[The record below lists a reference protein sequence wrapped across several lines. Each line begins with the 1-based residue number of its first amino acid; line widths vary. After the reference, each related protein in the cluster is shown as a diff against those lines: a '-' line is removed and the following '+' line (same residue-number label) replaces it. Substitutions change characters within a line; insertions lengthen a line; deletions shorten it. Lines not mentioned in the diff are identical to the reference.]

1 MDKPLRVLIAED
13 TAEDLALLLFEL
25 RRNGYLPSWEQ
36 VETPD
41 ALSAALD
48 QQAWDVLL
56 LDASFSPVSAL
67 VASALLQERGLDL
80 PILLIADTTNEAVAA
95 ATRQVGASN
104 YVMKDHLERLGP
116 TIEHELCEAG
126 LRAER
131 RLGEAALQTAKEKL
145 VGWGNK
151 FEQLTHEI
159 VLLGDMSRQLKTCVT
174 LEEAYTTI
182 SDFAQ
187 LIFPDEAGALYM
199 LSPSQNLVEAV
210 AVWGEASARGK
221 ASARQSEPVFA
232 PDDCW
237 ALRSGQMHL
246 VEEVRTGMLCRHV
259 RLIEPGASASYLCVP
274 LMEQGSPL
282 GVLHLWQNNPVPGSA
297 AENGSSR
304 PEAVPERL
312 MDGKQNL
319 ALTAAEHITLA
330 LANLKLREAIRNQ
343 AIRDPLTG
351 LFNRRYLEETL
362 ERELRRADRGHHSL
376 GVIMLDL
383 DHFKRFN
390 QTFGHEA
397 GDKFM
402 QAVGHFLQT
411 HTRGEDVAC
420 RYREDEFALV
430 LPEASLEAARE
441 RAQQIRDAIQRLNIQ
456 HSGQS
461 LSPVGLSLG
470 VASFPEN
477 GSTGEDILQAASD
490 YVVRPVEAPARLSV
504 GSLCLNA
511 QTFQVSL
518 PDKTARLT
526 PVEFELLYFLMSH
539 PGQVF
544 TAEQLLREVW
554 QYPPA
559 TGSPELVRVHIKNL
573 RSKIEPDPKHPS
585 YLRTI
590 GRFGYTIRAEENS
603 S

>member
-41 ALSAALD
+41 TLSAALD

-67 VASALLQERGLDL
+67 VASALLQERSLDL

-95 ATRQVGASN
+95 AARQVGASN
-104 YVMKDHLERLGP
+104 YVVKDHLERLGP

-159 VLLGDMSRQLKTCVT
+159 ALLGDMSRQLKTCVT

-210 AVWGEASARGK
+210 AVWGEASAWGK
-221 ASARQSEPVFA
+221 ASAGQSEPVFA

-259 RLIEPGASASYLCVP
+259 RLTEPGASASYLCVP
-274 LMEQGSPL
+274 LIEQGSPL
-282 GVLHLWQNNPVPGSA
+282 GVLHLWQSNPAPGSA
-297 AENGSSR
+297 AENGSGR
-304 PEAVPERL
+304 PEAAPERL

-362 ERELRRADRGHHSL
+362 ERELRRADRSHHSL

-411 HTRGEDVAC
+411 HIRGEDVAC

-477 GSTGEDILQAASD
+477 GLTGEDILQAASN
-490 YVVRPVEAPARLSV
+490 YLVRPVEAPARLNV
-504 GSLCLNA
+504 GALCLNA
-511 QTFQVSL
+511 QTFQVSG

-590 GRFGYTIRAEENS
+590 GRFGYTIRVEENS

>member
-25 RRNGYLPSWEQ
+25 RRSGYLPTWEQ
-36 VETPD
+36 VGTPD

-48 QQAWDVLL
+48 QQAWDVML

-67 VASALLQERGLDL
+67 IASAILQERSLDL

-95 ATRQVGASN
+95 AARQVGAAN
-104 YVMKDHLERLGP
+104 YVVKDHLERLGP

-131 RLGEAALQTAKEKL
+131 RVGEAALQTAKEKL

-151 FEQLTHEI
+151 FEQLTREI
-159 VLLGDMSRQLKTCVT
+159 ALLGDMSRQLKTCLT
-174 LEEAYTTI
+174 PEEAYTTI

-187 LIFPDEAGALYM
+187 LIFPGGVGALYM

-210 AVWGEASARGK
+210 ATWGEA
-221 ASARQSEPVFA
+221 ASRQSEPVFA

-246 VEEVRTGMLCRHV
+246 VEEMRTGMLCRHV
-259 RLIEPGASASYLCVP
+259 RSTGAGESASYLCVP
-274 LMEQGSPL
+274 LMEQGSSL
-282 GVLHLWQNNPVPGSA
+282 GVLYLWQSHPLPESA
-297 AENGSSR
+297 SENGSSQ
-304 PEAVPERL
+304 PEAAQERL
-312 MDGKQNL
+312 TEGKQYL

-330 LANLKLREAIRNQ
+330 LANLKLREAVRNQ

-411 HTRGEDVAC
+411 HIRGEDVAC

-441 RAQQIRDAIQRLNIQ
+441 RAKQIRDAIQRLNVQ

-477 GSTGEDILQAASD
+477 GSTGEDILQAASN
-490 YVVRPVEAPARLSV
+490 YLVRPVEAPSRLNV
-504 GSLCLNA
+504 GSLSLNA
-511 QTFQVSL
+511 LTFEVSL
-518 PDKTARLT
+518 PDKTVRLT

-573 RSKIEPDPKHPS
+573 RGKIEPDPKHPC

-590 GRFGYTIRAEENS
+590 GRFGYTIRAEEDS
-603 S
+603 P

>member
-25 RRNGYLPSWEQ
+25 RRNGYLPTWEQ
-36 VETPD
+36 VVTPD

-48 QQAWDVLL
+48 QQAWDVML
-56 LDASFSPVSAL
+56 LDASFSRLSAL
-67 VASALLQERGLDL
+67 IASALLQERGLDL

-95 ATRQVGASN
+95 AARQVGASN
-104 YVMKDHLERLGP
+104 YVVKDHLERLGP

-151 FEQLTHEI
+151 FEQLTREI
-159 VLLGDMSRQLKTCVT
+159 ALLGDMSRQLKTCLT
-174 LEEAYTTI
+174 PEEAYATI

-187 LIFPDEAGALYM
+187 LIFPGEAGALYM

-210 AVWGEASARGK
+210 AAWGQASSG
-221 ASARQSEPVFA
+221 QSEAVFA

-246 VEEVRTGMLCRHV
+246 VEDVRTGMLCRHV
-259 RLIEPGASASYLCVP
+259 RSSDSSGPASYLCVP

-282 GVLHLWQNNPVPGSA
+282 GVLYLWQSSPAPDSAETESRQPV
-297 AENGSSR
+297 
-304 PEAVPERL
+304 EAQERL
-312 MDGKQNL
+312 TEGKQYL
-319 ALTAAEHITLA
+319 AMTAAEHITLA
-330 LANLKLREAIRNQ
+330 LANLKLREAVRNQ

-362 ERELRRADRGHHSL
+362 ERELRRADRSHHPL

-411 HTRGEDVAC
+411 HIRGEDVAC

-430 LPEASLEAARE
+430 LPEASLEAARA
-441 RAQQIRDAIQRLNIQ
+441 RAQQIRDAIQRLSIQ

-477 GSTGEDILQAASD
+477 GSTGEAILQAASS
-490 YVVRPVEAPARLSV
+490 YLVRPVEAPARLNV

-511 QTFQVSL
+511 QTFEVSL
-518 PDKTARLT
+518 PDKTVRLT

-573 RSKIEPDPKHPS
+573 RGKIEPDPKHPS

-590 GRFGYTIRAEENS
+590 GRFGYTIRAEEDVP
-603 S
+603 